1 MIRLNGGLH
10 VYQPR
15 PLEANDVKVAAV
27 KVRKHVHGRPD
38 EQKALYALA
47 NNRLWTKDVINR
59 MSNAG
64 CCFLGGKKSVRPR
77 EEGG

>member
-15 PLEANDVKVAAV
+15 PLEANDVKVG
-27 KVRKHVHGRPD
+27 KHVHGRPD
-38 EQKALYALA
+38 EQKALYTLA

-59 MSNAG
+59 MSK
-64 CCFLGGKKSVRPR
+64 CRLLFSRRKEVC
-77 EEGG
+77 

>member
-27 KVRKHVHGRPD
+27 KVGKHVHGRPD
-38 EQKALYALA
+38 EQKALYTLA

-59 MSNAG
+59 MSK
-64 CCFLGGKKSVRPR
+64 CRLLFSRRKEVC
-77 EEGG
+77 